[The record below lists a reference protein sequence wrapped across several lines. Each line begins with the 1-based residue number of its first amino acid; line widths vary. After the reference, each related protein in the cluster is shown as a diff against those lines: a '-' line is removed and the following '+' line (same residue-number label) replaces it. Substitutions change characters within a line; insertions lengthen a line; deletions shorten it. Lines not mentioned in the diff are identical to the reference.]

1 MTQGVSGTNP
11 DALPG
16 ARSPSIGRYSANGTT
31 LHAEVRGSGP
41 AVLLIP
47 GGGEDAE
54 WWRPVAERLDGHTVV
69 TYDRRGTGRSGREDW
84 PGRGS
89 VQHADDAAGLLGE
102 LGMDDVI
109 VFGNSSAGIVALQLA
124 IRHPGRIRRALVF
137 EPGYLRQ
144 VAGGDELHRGM
155 REAAAEHL
163 ASHPDDWSGAVAAV
177 GRALVPASAKPASG
191 SAGIFTPPKGKEWYW
206 ERGSANAEPLLRD
219 DVPLMSHEI
228 ADEAELATA
237 DADIRFA
244 FGSQT
249 TPIFRAISTHL
260 AAVRHDPPDVI
271 EGVTHTVHYWPDQI
285 AAYIARAGDQA

>member
-1 MTQGVSGTNP
+1 MTQGASGTNP
-11 DALPG
+11 DAVSG
-16 ARSPSIGRYSANGTT
+16 AAPPAIGRYTVNGTT

-54 WWRPVAERLDGHTVV
+54 WWRPVAERLGGHAVV

-89 VQHADDAAGLLGE
+89 VQHADDAAALLGE
-102 LGMDDVI
+102 LGIDDVV

-144 VAGGDELHRGM
+144 VAGGDELHRRM
-155 REAAAEHL
+155 REAAADHL

-177 GRALVPASAKPASG
+177 GRALVPASAKAPSV
-191 SAGIFTPPKGKEWYW
+191 SAGIFTPPTGKEWYW
-206 ERGSANAEPLLRD
+206 ERGAGNAEPFLRD
-219 DVPLMSHEI
+219 DVPLMSSEV
-228 ADEAELATA
+228 ADEAALATA
-237 DADIRFA
+237 DADIRFV

-249 TPIFRAISTHL
+249 TPLFRAISTHL
-260 AAVRHDPPDVI
+260 AGVRNETPDVI

-285 AAYIARAGDQA
+285 AAYIAGVGDRA